1 MRRAVVS
8 SYSGEVE
15 DRLEDFLTDMRGLA
29 ANVTAR
35 SSLHHSDEQ
44 NETVVAPSDSLGQD
58 RLMYHRARRMGLGMA
73 GMVAFSIDCI
83 T

>member
-29 ANVTAR
+29 ANVTAG
-35 SSLHHSDEQ
+35 SSLHHDDDQSEVI
-44 NETVVAPSDSLGQD
+44 ESSSDSSGQD
-58 RLMYHRARRMGLGMA
+58 RLMYHRARGMGLGMA